1 MNKKK
6 TNYNVT
12 DKQNEIE
19 ASPIPEITKFRKNHS
34 EFADLMHS
42 TGNKAEWLVSE
53 ALADF
58 YLQRFRIIGA
68 NSLPSG
74 SFFQIS
80 WTHQALFYRLLKK
93 IASCA
98 RTGDDAVGV
107 SRKEV
112 VQYMKLAQNKS
123 HGAISKIIADAL
135 AGGFIEETQWHLDAR
150 IKVLYLTP
158 IGLTDFMHQG
168 LENAFTA
175 TMSSALAEYFLMLD
189 KHREDDD
196 DYKPV
201 GEILRRFLDDKNTTK
216 N

>member
-6 TNYNVT
+6 PNLNLT
-12 DKQNEIE
+12 DKQNEMD
-19 ASPIPEITKFRKNHS
+19 AAPIQEITKFRKNHS

-53 ALADF
+53 ALAEN
-58 YLQRFRIIGA
+58 YLQRFRVMGA
-68 NSLPSG
+68 NTLQSG

-112 VQYMKLAQNKS
+112 AQYMKLAQNKS
-123 HGAISKIIADAL
+123 HGAISKIISDGL
-135 AGGFIEETQWHLDAR
+135 AGGYIDETPWHLDAR

-158 IGLTDFMHQG
+158 IGLTDFMDQG

-175 TMSSALAEYFLMLD
+175 TMSSALAESFLMLD
-189 KHREDDD
+189 KHRLEND
-196 DYKPV
+196 DYEPV
-201 GEILRRFLDDKNTTK
+201 GKILRRFLDDKNCT
-216 N
+216 